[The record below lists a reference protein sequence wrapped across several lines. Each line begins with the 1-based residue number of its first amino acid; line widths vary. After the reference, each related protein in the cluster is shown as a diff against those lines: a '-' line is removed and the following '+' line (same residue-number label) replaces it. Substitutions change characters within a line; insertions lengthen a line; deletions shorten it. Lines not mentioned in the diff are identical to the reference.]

1 MGTGHNIVSPRARL
15 TLWAR
20 AWPLAGLA
28 SAVVVNVVWIGLLAY
43 GLVHLL

>member
-1 MGTGHNIVSPRARL
+1 MRTGHNIVSSTARL

-28 SAVVVNVVWIGLLAY
+28 TAVVVNVVWIGLLAY
-43 GLVHLL
+43 GLMQLL